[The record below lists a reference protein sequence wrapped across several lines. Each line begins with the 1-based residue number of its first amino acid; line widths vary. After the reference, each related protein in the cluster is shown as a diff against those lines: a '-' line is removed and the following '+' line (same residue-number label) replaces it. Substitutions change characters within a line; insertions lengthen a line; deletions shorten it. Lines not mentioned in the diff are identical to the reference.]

1 MAKARPRQDLKGMS
15 MSSVLRV
22 GEAKEGLSGRQ
33 TETYQDGRSRSSV
46 KGCLHRE
53 ARELYS
59 Q

>member
-1 MAKARPRQDLKGMS
+1 MS

-22 GEAKEGLSGRQ
+22 GEAMEGLSRRQ
-33 TETYQDGRSRSSV
+33 TETCRDGRSCSSV

>member
-1 MAKARPRQDLKGMS
+1 MS

-22 GEAKEGLSGRQ
+22 GEAMEGLSRRQ